1 MTEES
6 MSEEDAEVVRKHKL
20 PWHSDGKALIIV
32 CLGLLLISTGL
43 HMDRRAAKSDSKA
56 KSAGG
61 FSSDHCIP
69 PETQETKK

>member
-6 MSEEDAEVVRKHKL
+6 MSEEDTEVVRKHKL

-43 HMDRRAAKSDSKA
+43 HSKTGPQGS
-56 KSAGG
+56 K
-61 FSSDHCIP
+61 I
-69 PETQETKK
+69 